1 MSIGTDIDCFCPG
14 FNRFL
19 GEEARP
25 AKSRQAVRA
34 GLGDELPVAEVGGGE
49 AEFAPD
55 FGVRAYSTPSA
66 DSKLKTSP

>member
-34 GLGDELPVAEVGGGE
+34 GLGDELPVAEVGGDGSTSRCHV
-49 AEFAPD
+49 
-55 FGVRAYSTPSA
+55 VRHMQAAQP
-66 DSKLKTSP
+66 KLILGL